1 MSWFSWLL
9 TRWPSSAPYLLLLGV
24 VGREVGLRVGLEVAQ
39 TAMCS
44 RWGALMEQSKQGLSQ
59 DGDVVIGGLFNL
71 HYLPS
76 VTDQGFTKPPYYKP
90 CTGLDL
96 APLRYIYAMVFAVE
110 EINRNAILLPGV
122 RLSYHILDSCGRHP
136 WALQGALSL
145 VGGDSHSCNSTAP
158 LPHSAVY
165 GQTGERRGGPP
176 VPLVIGG
183 ASSTTGKILSRTLRP
198 LSVPVI
204 SYLSSCP
211 CLSDR
216 RKFPNFFRTI
226 PSDVYQARAMARLAI
241 RFHWTWVG
249 AVVANNDYGRLAI
262 QEFQKEIQGAGVCLA
277 FLETVSRETIVR
289 DARRVAVTVEA
300 STARVILIFCWY
312 TDVRQLFLELAKRNV
327 TDRQF
332 LASEAWSTS
341 GDLLQNLAL
350 SKVAGGVLGVAVRS
364 SSIPGFEN
372 YLRSLHPSHRPDDEI
387 LREFWEKEFGCRP
400 AANRSPHSAPLPPCS
415 GTESLEGVQNLFTD
429 TSQLRVTYNVYLAVY
444 AAAHA
449 LHSLLSCP
457 DRDSPPRSNSSTC
470 SSPQNINPIEL
481 LQHLNKVNFT
491 TPQGEKFFFQGADI
505 PAVYDLVNWQTTPE
519 GSLKLVLMGR
529 VDGFDLHL
537 NQSAIQWSTG
547 SNQVPVSVCSESCP
561 PGTRMASRKGEP
573 VCCFDCIPCAE
584 GEISNETGS
593 LQCERCPSEFW
604 SNAERTACIPRQVDF
619 LSFNETL
626 GITLTT
632 AAVSGAVVTAAVF
645 VVFLCYRHTP
655 VVRANNSELSFLL
668 LLSLKLCFLCSLVFI
683 GRPSIWSCRFQQAAF
698 GISFVL
704 CVSCLQVKTIVVLAA
719 FRSAR
724 PGAGALIKWFGPGQQ
739 RGSVCLFTCIQ
750 VLICTIWLSL
760 SPPVPRRDLGFQG
773 SKVTL
778 ECAMASVVG
787 FSLVLGYIGLLACIC
802 LLLAFLARKLPD
814 NFNEAKLITFSML
827 IFCAVWVA
835 FVPAYISS
843 PGKYAVA
850 VEIFAILAS
859 SYGLLLCIFAPKC
872 FIILLRPERNTKKH
886 LMAR

>member
-1 MSWFSWLL
+1 
-9 TRWPSSAPYLLLLGV
+9 
-24 VGREVGLRVGLEVAQ
+24 
-39 TAMCS
+39 
-44 RWGALMEQSKQGLSQ
+44 
-59 DGDVVIGGLFNL
+59 
-71 HYLPS
+71 
-76 VTDQGFTKPPYYKP
+76 
-90 CTGLDL
+90 
-96 APLRYIYAMVFAVE
+96 MVFAVE

-145 VGGDSHSCNSTAP
+145 VGGDSHSC
-158 LPHSAVY
+158 
-165 GQTGERRGGPP
+165 GPP

-183 ASSTTGKILSRTLRP
+183 ASSLTGKILSRTLGP

-277 FLETVSRETIVR
+277 FLETLSREAIVR
-289 DARRVAVTVEA
+289 DARQAAVTVQA
-300 STARVILIFCWY
+300 STARVILIFSWY
-312 TDVRQLFLELAKRNV
+312 TDVRQLFMELAKRNV

-364 SSIPGFEN
+364 STIPGFEN
-372 YLRSLHPSHRPDDEI
+372 YLRRLHPSHRPEDEL
-387 LREFWEKEFGCRP
+387 LREFWEKQFGCSP
-400 AANRSPHSAPLPPCS
+400 EATQSHATPVSSSPHSAPLPPCS

-457 DRDSPPRSNSSTC
+457 DRDSPSRSNSSTC

-505 PAVYDLVNWQTTPE
+505 PAMYDLVNWQTTPE
-519 GSLKLVLMGR
+519 GSLKLVLIGR

-604 SNAERTACIPRQVDF
+604 SNAERTACIPRQLDF

-655 VVRANNSELSFLL
+655 MVRANNSELSFLL

-683 GRPSIWSCRFQQAAF
+683 GRPSVWSCRFQQAAF

-750 VLICTIWLSL
+750 VIICITWLSL
-760 SPPVPRRDLGFQG
+760 SPPEPRRDLGFQG

-802 LLLAFLARKLPD
+802 LLLAFLGRKLPD